1 MGNSV
6 ALLTSPPTGSTGA
19 APSSDFISPLISDF
33 SCCFI
38 SDSSSNF
45 ISPLSES
52 TGGLLSDAND
62 DRSDYFG
69 SLLIN

>member
-6 ALLTSPPTGSTGA
+6 ASLISPPTGSTG

-38 SDSSSNF
+38 SDFSSNF
-45 ISPLSES
+45 ISPLTES
-52 TGGLLSDAND
+52 TGGLLSDAID